1 MHKAEH
7 EERCV
12 KVLGKPFSEVHTFLD
27 QFFRTYRG
35 LPHRL
40 ILHHR
45 LGVELVGILMGFD
58 AALAAKQHVLD
69 DMGRLPAGPE
79 EHMGRHEY
87 MPSRYEFDVIR
98 ADMEKMLGYIPDFSA
113 IFEKKNRNLTC
124 SCGYPGPMI
133 RFRKFVEQDLGDW
146 EYLCPWCQSPLALG
160 KRNEPKP
167 FPSNP
172 TRIDV
177 LRELA
182 VGHRFRAGLSEE
194 FKALFV

>member
-7 EERCV
+7 EERCI

-27 QFFRTYRG
+27 QFFRTYGG

-45 LGVELVGILMGFD
+45 LGIELIGVMMGPD

-98 ADMEKMLGYIPDFSA
+98 ADMERMLGYVPDFPASY
-113 IFEKKNRNLTC
+113 EKLNRNLKC

-133 RFRKFVEQDLGDW
+133 RFRKFEQDW
-146 EYLCPWCQSPLALG
+146 QFTCPWCQSPLLVG
-160 KRNEPKP
+160 QQNELN
-167 FPSNP
+167 PSP
-172 TRIDV
+172 DTLSKKFDV
-177 LRELA
+177 LRELT
-182 VGHRFRAGLSEE
+182 VGHRFREGLPEE
-194 FKALFV
+194 LRALFL